1 MNTLAI
7 VLLVL
12 TGVVALADWIV
23 VGRDNGKAEMITKP
37 LTLVLLISLV
47 QAIDPF
53 SDSMRWWFFAGL
65 CFSLVGD
72 IALLPKFNA
81 FITGLSAFLFAHLAY
96 IVGLASQAETASL
109 AMIGVGAVLLA
120 FGFYGRR
127 ILAAVPGKLLLTV
140 IAYFAVLSAMVIFAF
155 AAGLWFLAI
164 GAAFFFASDSLLGW
178 GKFVSPAPGG
188 RIAVHI
194 TYHLAQTALVV
205 GLI

>member
-1 MNTLAI
+1 MNTLAT

-12 TGVVALADWIV
+12 TGVVALADWIA
-23 VGRDNGKAEMITKP
+23 VGRDNGKAELITKP

-53 SDSMRWWFFAGL
+53 SESMRWWFFAGL

-81 FITGLSAFLFAHLAY
+81 FIAGLSAFLIAHLAY
-96 IVGLASQAETASL
+96 IVGLAGHVETGSL
-109 AMIGVGAVLLA
+109 AIVGIGVALLA

-127 ILAAVPGKLLLTV
+127 ILANVPGELLLPV
-140 IAYFAVLSAMVIFAF
+140 VAYFAVLSAMVIFAF
-155 AAGLWFLAI
+155 VTGIWFLAI
-164 GAAFFFASDSLLGW
+164 GAVLFLASDSLLGW
-178 GKFVSPAPGG
+178 GRFVSPSPGG
-188 RIAVHI
+188 RVAVHI
-194 TYHLAQTALVV
+194 TYHLAQTALVI

>member
-1 MNTLAI
+1 MNTLAT

-12 TGVVALADWIV
+12 TGVVALADWIA
-23 VGRDNGKAEMITKP
+23 VGRDNGKAELITKP

-53 SDSMRWWFFAGL
+53 SESMRWWFFAGL

-81 FITGLSAFLFAHLAY
+81 FITGLSAFLIAHLAY
-96 IVGLASQAETASL
+96 IVGLAGHVETGSL
-109 AMIGVGAVLLA
+109 AIVGIGVALLA

-127 ILAAVPGKLLLTV
+127 ILANVPGELLLPV
-140 IAYFAVLSAMVIFAF
+140 VAYFAVLSAMVIFAF
-155 AAGLWFLAI
+155 VTGIWFLAI
-164 GAAFFFASDSLLGW
+164 GAVLFLASDSLLGW
-178 GKFVSPAPGG
+178 GRFVSPSPGG
-188 RIAVHI
+188 RVAVHI
-194 TYHLAQTALVV
+194 TYHLAQTALVI

>member
-1 MNTLAI
+1 MNTLAT

-12 TGVVALADWIV
+12 TGVVALADWIA
-23 VGRDNGKAEMITKP
+23 VGRDNGKAELITKP

-53 SDSMRWWFFAGL
+53 SESMRWWFFAGL

-81 FITGLSAFLFAHLAY
+81 FIAGLSAFLIAHLAY
-96 IVGLASQAETASL
+96 IVGLAGHVETGSL
-109 AMIGVGAVLLA
+109 AIVGIGVALLA

-127 ILAAVPGKLLLTV
+127 ILAHVPGELLLPV
-140 IAYFAVLSAMVIFAF
+140 VAYFAVLSAMVIFAF
-155 AAGLWFLAI
+155 VTGIWFLAI
-164 GAAFFFASDSLLGW
+164 GAVLFLASDSLLGW
-178 GKFVSPAPGG
+178 GRFVSPSPGG
-188 RIAVHI
+188 RVAVHI
-194 TYHLAQTALVV
+194 TYHLAQTALVI

>member
-1 MNTLAI
+1 MNTLAT

-12 TGVVALADWIV
+12 TGVVAVTDWIV
-23 VGRDNGKAEMITKP
+23 VARDHGKAELITKP
-37 LTLVLLISLV
+37 LTLILLISLV

-53 SDSMRWWFFAGL
+53 SNSMRWWFFAGL

-81 FITGLSAFLFAHLAY
+81 FITGLSAFLIAHLAY

-109 AMIGVGAVLLA
+109 AVIGVGAVLLA

-127 ILAAVPGKLLLTV
+127 IMADVPGEMLLPV

-155 AAGLWFLAI
+155 VTGLCFLAI
-164 GAAFFFASDSLLGW
+164 GAVLFFASDSLLGW
-178 GKFVSPAPGG
+178 GKFVRPAPGG
-188 RIAVHI
+188 RVAVHI
-194 TYHLAQTALVV
+194 TYHLAQTALVL